1 MARKDI
7 NRSLETDY
15 LIQEYTCEKTSAS
28 LVVSVAN
35 KRGHDRTRFCHL
47 LVIGSSELDISH
59 QYMEIKNA
67 PQHGSNNFKGV
78 GVNFTSLFCSVDGT
92 PSLT

>member
-1 MARKDI
+1 MATKDT

-15 LIQEYTCEKTSAS
+15 LIQEYTYEKTSAS

-35 KRGHDRTRFCHL
+35 KRRTRFCHL
-47 LVIGSSELDISH
+47 LVIGSSELEISH